1 MDKNDLIEEIK
12 NQGPN
17 WKRCVN
23 VGAEIDQFRGQIKEN
38 ERFLFFIFYQLRVK
52 MHKFTINDQNK
63 KGGQLRE

>member
-1 MDKNDLIEEIK
+1 LIEEIK

-23 VGAEIDQFRGQIKEN
+23 VGVEIDQFRGQIKEIGS
-38 ERFLFFIFYQLRVK
+38 FFFFFYQLRVK

-63 KGGQLRE
+63 KDGQLRD

>member
-1 MDKNDLIEEIK
+1 MDKKDLIEEIK

-23 VGAEIDQFRGQIKEN
+23 VAAEIDQFRAKLKKLEV
-38 ERFLFFIFYQLRVK
+38 FFYQLRVK

-63 KGGQLRE
+63 KDGQLRE

>member
-1 MDKNDLIEEIK
+1 MDKKDLIEEIK

-23 VGAEIDQFRGQIKEN
+23 VGVEIDQFRGQIKEI
-38 ERFLFFIFYQLRVK
+38 ESFFFFYQLRVK

-63 KGGQLRE
+63 KDGQLRD